1 MKAILSFLKAFFL
14 ASFYLVVNA
23 IPLTAQTYPEL
34 PVLNWEQRSDW
45 LNVKALPSTI
55 NGGVSA
61 LGDGENDDTEAIQA
75 AFDAVR
81 VDGSTYSTVYLPE
94 GTYKITQEI
103 YPKYPGHDKA
113 MHLRGHGRNT
123 RIVWYGP
130 LGGRMFR
137 SDGAAYSTYIGVVW
151 DGRGVAAYGFMHDS
165 SIEGRRETKV
175 LHQHEVF
182 MNFTA
187 EGAGAA
193 QNKPDQRYLEGSTWN
208 NCLFINCGKG
218 LVLWDANDYVIT
230 IDGCEFYDN
239 EYGIYSD
246 RGSYYVRNC
255 HFERSTQADI
265 VSNNDTQGSSSR
277 RVTSVGSRAFY
288 ERAGSVGGPQF
299 TMQDCHI
306 SGWTNTSYAIKTTS
320 GARNPMLIFD
330 CSFDDAPS
338 SNPPVKLDGAT
349 VVVHSNN
356 VWTTGGDFVGGN
368 TEHVQEIPKGK
379 RGGSIE
385 SANQRFF
392 SSTATIPGKV
402 FNAQSFD
409 SAGIQSAIDSAQA
422 HGNGAIAYLPRGNY
436 NLTSTIN
443 ITGGDYYIGGA
454 GASFT
459 KIYWKGQN
467 YYGPI
472 FNITNPQNLTIEQ
485 LGFWGNRNLE
495 PELTSIRVLGSPT
508 QASHMYIENVFVESP
523 IRSSPT
529 TNYGDLMVKDLAKGS
544 VLIANGLWAE
554 QHVYSNS
561 AGAIIMLNH
570 ANGNFGV
577 KGISTDRSGFM
588 GVQMSQGG
596 FLIEDN
602 HSLVGSDCYM
612 EQGKQEYARLK
623 GAEGLPAGRLTLS
636 SPRLH
641 TWKARDIGWMDDFII
656 ENYHGALATVAA
668 KYDSANEPD
677 AIYRIKHTGSNP
689 FNILIMAN
697 AYSNRAPAFS
707 LGDGVKRSIIGSWV
721 NRSAAGGGPNPVPD
735 VTHANSMLHASQAL
749 DHFRELGQYDL
760 AINYGIGVLPINITY
775 HPNGGAGS
783 IADTIKIPDVDMT
796 LSDGTDFTRTGYD
809 FVGWN
814 TLADGTGTNY
824 TAGALYSINEPQ
836 TFFAVWNADPTLV
849 DQIDVDKIS
858 IYKDPNTDM
867 VYFRNLPCESHIIL
881 YDMMGR
887 NLIMKNAP
895 ELEAGLSLQ
904 PYRNGLYLIK
914 VMKGQ
919 ENVKS
924 VKLLK

>member
-1 MKAILSFLKAFFL
+1 MKKIVLLLSILCAIQVAG
-14 ASFYLVVNA
+14 
-23 IPLTAQTYPEL
+23 QTYPEL

-45 LNVKALPSTI
+45 LNVKALPSTV

-61 LGDGENDDTEAIQA
+61 KGDGVNDDTQAIQA
-75 AFDAVR
+75 AFDEVR
-81 VDGSTYSTVYLPE
+81 RDGSTYSTVYLPE
-94 GTYKITQEI
+94 GTYRISSEI

-123 RIVWYGP
+123 RIEWYGP
-130 LGGRMFR
+130 SGGRMFR

-151 DGRGVAAYGFMHDS
+151 DGRGVAAYGFMHAS
-165 SIEGRRETKV
+165 TLEGRRETKV

-193 QNKPDQRYLEGSTWN
+193 RYKPDQRYLEGSTWN

-239 EYGIYSD
+239 DYGIYSE
-246 RGSYYVRNC
+246 RGSYYVRNS
-255 HFERSTQADI
+255 HFERSKQTDM
-265 VSNNDTQGSSSR
+265 VSNNDTQGSSAR

-299 TMQDCHI
+299 TVQDCHI
-306 SGWTNTSYAIKTTS
+306 SGWTNTDYAIKTTS

-330 CSFDDAPS
+330 CSFKNAPS
-338 SNPPVKLDGAT
+338 SNPPVKLDAAT
-349 VVVHSNN
+349 PVVHSNN
-356 VWTTGGDFVGGN
+356 VWTTGGAFVGGN

-379 RGGSIE
+379 RGGSVE
-385 SANQRFF
+385 SATQRFF

-402 FNAQSFD
+402 FNARSFD
-409 SAGIQSAIDSAQA
+409 SDGIQSAIDSARA

-436 NLTSTIN
+436 NLTQTIN

-454 GASFT
+454 GSAFT

-508 QASHMYIENVFVESP
+508 QASHMHIENVFVESP

-529 TNYGDLMVKDLAKGS
+529 TNYGDLMVNDLAKGS
-544 VLIANGLWAE
+544 VLIANGLWIG

-561 AGAIIMLNH
+561 AGANIMLNH
-570 ANGNFGV
+570 VNGNIGI
-577 KGISTDRSGFM
+577 KGTAGDRTGFM
-588 GVQMSQGG
+588 GVQTSQGG

-602 HSLVGSDCYM
+602 HSIVGSDCYM

-623 GAEGLPAGRLTLS
+623 GAEGLPAGRVTLS

-656 ENYHGALATVAA
+656 DNYHGTLASVAA
-668 KYDSANEPD
+668 KSDYASEPD
-677 AIYRIKHTGSNP
+677 AFYRFKHTGSNP
-689 FNILIMAN
+689 FNIVIMAN
-697 AYSNRAPAFS
+697 MYSDKAPVFS
-707 LGDGVKRSIIGSWV
+707 VGDGVKRSIIGSWV
-721 NRSAAGGGPNPVPD
+721 NRSAAGGGPYPVPD
-735 VTHANSMLHASQAL
+735 VTHDNSMLHASQAL
-749 DHFRELGQYDL
+749 DHFRGLGQYDL
-760 AINYGIGVLPINITY
+760 AINYGIGTIPITITY
-775 HPNGGAGS
+775 HPNGGTGTIS
-783 IADTIKIPDVDMT
+783 DTAKTKDMDLI
-796 LSDGTDFTRTGYD
+796 LSDGSGFTRTGYD

-814 TLADGTGTNY
+814 TLADGTGTSY
-824 TAGALYSINEPQ
+824 MPGALYSVNEPQ
-836 TFFAVWNADPTLV
+836 TFFAVWNANPTSV
-849 DQIDVDKIS
+849 NQMGFDDIS
-858 IYKDPNTDM
+858 IFPNPTTNM
-867 VYFRNLPCESHIIL
+867 VYFKNILDNSHIVL
-881 YDMMGR
+881 ADLSGR
-887 NLIMKNAP
+887 SIFEKKAS
-895 ELEAGLSLQ
+895 ELNEGLSLES
-904 PYRNGLYLIK
+904 YANGIYLLKVIHEHEYVKSIK
-914 VMKGQ
+914 V
-919 ENVKS
+919 
-924 VKLLK
+924 LKR